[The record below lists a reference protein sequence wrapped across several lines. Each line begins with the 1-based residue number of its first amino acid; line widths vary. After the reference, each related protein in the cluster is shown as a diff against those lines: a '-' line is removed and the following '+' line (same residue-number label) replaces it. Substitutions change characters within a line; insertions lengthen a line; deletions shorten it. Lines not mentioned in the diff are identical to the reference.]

1 MPGAGRS
8 MLVKADEIIK
18 FLKLATPLLRDDRL
32 RVMSRFI
39 QHGSTTCLTHCL
51 AVAYY
56 SFLLTEYLQIPCD
69 QSSLVRGALL
79 HDYFLYDWHENGSS
93 HRFHGFSHPS
103 AALNN
108 AARDFELN
116 RVERN
121 IIARHMFPLV
131 PVPPR
136 YRESAIVCIMDKC
149 CSLYETFSR
158 DAYASSSVIQRG
170 GLRAAV
176 GQRNGGRYGM
186 V

>member
-1 MPGAGRS
+1 MPGAGIKMS
-8 MLVKADEIIK
+8 DKADGTK
-18 FLKLATPLLRDDRL
+18 NFLELAMPLLRDKRL

-56 SFLLTEYLQIPCD
+56 SFLLTESLQIPCD

-79 HDYFLYDWHENGSS
+79 HDYFLYDWHERGSG

-103 AALNN
+103 AALKN

-136 YRESAIVCIMDKC
+136 YRESAVVCIIDKC

-158 DAYASSSVIQRG
+158 DAYASSSVI
-170 GLRAAV
+170 LRVAA
-176 GQRNGGRYGM
+176 GQRKEGRYGM